1 MDREDVAHIYNG
13 ILLSHY
19 KEWNNAICSNM
30 DGPKQSQRK
39 INIRHCL
46 YAESKKIDTNELT
59 YKTETDLENKHIWLP
74 KGKHSGEGCI
84 RSLGLTYRH
93 YYI

>member
-1 MDREDVAHIYNG
+1 
-13 ILLSHY
+13 
-19 KEWNNAICSNM
+19 M

-74 KGKHSGEGCI
+74 KGKLEGGAI
-84 RSLGLTYRH
+84 NWEFGIDIYTLLYLK
-93 YYI
+93 